1 MAGLIDV
8 DAELERLGKRRS
20 KIEQEFARAAA
31 KLGNENFV
39 RNAPPEVVE
48 QERARVEDF
57 KRELA
62 QLADQL
68 KRVASLK

>member
-8 DAELERLGKRRS
+8 DAELERLGKRRN
-20 KIEQEFARAAA
+20 KLEQELTRATA

-39 RNAPPEVVE
+39 RNAPVEVVA
-48 QERARVEDF
+48 QERARVEEF

-62 QLADQL
+62 QLADQI
-68 KRVASLK
+68 KRVASLR